1 MNCEDKLTMALDKK
15 QKKQIEV
22 IRKKI
27 AGLQQQLA
35 GEKQQMDD
43 PAAVK
48 RLEDEIA
55 KLSTQRKEI
64 EGTK

>member
-1 MNCEDKLTMALDKK
+1 MALDKK

-55 KLSTQRKEI
+55 KLTAQRKEI
-64 EGTK
+64 EGQK

>member
-35 GEKQQMDD
+35 GEKQQMDY

>member
-1 MNCEDKLTMALDKK
+1 MALDKK

-35 GEKQQMDD
+35 GEKAQMDD
-43 PAAVK
+43 RAEVK

-55 KLSTQRKEI
+55 KLSAQRKEI